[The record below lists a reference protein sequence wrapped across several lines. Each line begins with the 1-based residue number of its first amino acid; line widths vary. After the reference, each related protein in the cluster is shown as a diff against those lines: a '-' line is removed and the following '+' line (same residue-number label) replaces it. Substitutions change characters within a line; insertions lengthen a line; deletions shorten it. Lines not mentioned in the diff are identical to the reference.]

1 MGSAARPVAS
11 PAELRDT
18 HRSAINVRR
27 AQRIAFALVLT
38 FACRQEEQPA
48 AHVSIEPANIVIRHG
63 HCATVTLQ
71 WEMLR
76 PLDRLRGQPFVFVH
90 LLERAHKV
98 KRTFDHALPAQAS
111 ALTQYPFDICL
122 SAIAPPVE
130 PVEPGRY
137 ILGAGLFDSEWGYR
151 WPLATAGADLGE
163 REYSLGTITVEPNG
177 DPGRIEFRGGWR
189 APENVRDRQVVVRR
203 TTMRDASILVV
214 ERRGENLRLAM
225 RTSGEATIG
234 SKCGAQEMRVNA
246 GEHVVELRAC
256 DGAEIKFQ
264 PKAGTLIALESVAWK

>member
-1 MGSAARPVAS
+1 MSR
-11 PAELRDT
+11 RF
-18 HRSAINVRR
+18 AI
-27 AQRIAFALVLT
+27 ALLLL
-38 FACRQEEQPA
+38 FACRKEEQPA
-48 AHVSIEPANIVIRHG
+48 AHVSIQPANIVLRHG

-130 PVEPGRY
+130 PGRY

-151 WPLATAGADLGE
+151 WPLATPGADLGE
-163 REYSLGTITVEPNG
+163 REYSLGTITVEPHG

-189 APENVRDRQVVVRR
+189 APESVPDRQVVVRR
-203 TTMRDASILVV
+203 TTTREASILVV
-214 ERRGENLRLAM
+214 ERRGENLRLAL
-225 RTSGEATIG
+225 RTSGEATIA
-234 SKCGAQEMRVNA
+234 SMCGGQETRVYT
-246 GEHVVELRAC
+246 GEHVLEMRAC
-256 DGAEIKFQ
+256 DGEEIKFQ